1 MFTFIKR
8 LFRRQPDPSSAP
20 LFRGSTDTATTGAG
34 LDIYQGD
41 TEDGDYAI
49 TRYPPFDKG
58 IPVIAVEKIL
68 LSQRDLIDRIFRTA
82 GVSRD
87 DFARLYQQPIE
98 NLARHVHLL
107 PATSTTYFRGTGGL
121 FRMSLEI
128 ALNALQSANAAVFPT
143 GGGVE
148 RRFSMQ
154 PKWTLATFI
163 AGLCSQNY
171 RTVNSMAVLTRSNAQ
186 WTPLLDPLYAWCE
199 QTRTDVYFV
208 RWMEEVQVRGAQA
221 SAAYSI
227 SQVVPHAVLQ
237 YLASDNNQ
245 VVPAMTA
252 AIAGVEMNTSE
263 NPIGRLV
270 APVITRVIEDD
281 LKRSAT
287 NYGHLVIGAH
297 LEMHLVDAMRRLV
310 RAGKWIANNVASGSR
325 LWVGQEGVFIDWQ
338 VAATDIAALLA
349 RDSFAG
355 IPKDP
360 DTLADLLVSANLLQ
374 LTKDGGRY
382 WTIALP
388 ATLESKEGMVK
399 LRDGPVIFPQG
410 FNFTSFENVQLTLS
424 GAPTTRGPGKGG
436 AQTASA
442 TPATLPVKSPEPLV
456 SVPQEGQTHLPALTN
471 AADGVPVSASGM
483 LASAQAPSLASNA
496 PVAAAPSGETDDP
509 SKEVGSAEDKEARAM
524 TTSKPEAR
532 RAGKKAPKTHP
543 NERAVPH
550 TRTGDEQGN
559 DEGTTP
565 TAATTST
572 EPPIEARNSAT
583 SEKLLG
589 SLKRTN
595 AWLLQE
601 VLNAS
606 RKGTLAGPVA
616 VLPQGL
622 GISHEELN
630 VHGIPVMELLE
641 ELALKSWLWQDKTRA
656 MRRIHAVECDGKTQ
670 RMMIL
675 KPDIAAALGFDMQ
688 RKD

>member
-1 MFTFIKR
+1 MFTLFKR
-8 LFRRQPDPSSAP
+8 LFRRQPDPLSAP
-20 LFRGSTDTATTGAG
+20 QFRGASDTAGTG
-34 LDIYQGD
+34 LDVYQGD
-41 TEDGDYAI
+41 EEDGDYAI

-68 LSQRDLIDRIFRTA
+68 LTQRDLIDRIFRTA

-87 DFARLYQQPIE
+87 DFARLYRQPIE

-128 ALNALQSANAAVFPT
+128 GLNALQSANAAVFPT

-154 PKWTLATFI
+154 PKWTLATFL

-171 RTVNSMAVLTRSNAQ
+171 RTVNSMAVLTRNNAQ
-186 WTPLLDPLYAWCE
+186 WTPLLDPLYGWCQ
-199 QTRTDVYFV
+199 QTQTDVYFV
-208 RWMEEVQVRGAQA
+208 RWMDEGQVRGAQA

-245 VVPAMTA
+245 VIPAMTA
-252 AIAGVEMNTSE
+252 AIAGVEINTSE
-263 NPIGRLV
+263 NPISRLV

-310 RAGKWIANNVASGSR
+310 RGGKWIPNNVASGGR
-325 LWVGQEGVFIDWQ
+325 VWVGQEGVFIDWQ
-338 VAATDIAALLA
+338 VAANDIATLLA

-374 LTKDGGRY
+374 LTKNGGRY

-388 ATLESKEGMVK
+388 VTMESKEGMVK

-410 FNFTSFENVQLTLS
+410 FQFAPFENVQLTLS
-424 GAPTTRGPGKGG
+424 ITPSARAPAKGVVQNESGTSESTPVHNLEPPVNAMQDASEQAEASKANVEDGSPSAAATR
-436 AQTASA
+436 AS
-442 TPATLPVKSPEPLV
+442 T
-456 SVPQEGQTHLPALTN
+456 
-471 AADGVPVSASGM
+471 
-483 LASAQAPSLASNA
+483 QAPPVDSEA
-496 PVAAAPSGETDDP
+496 PREAVR
-509 SKEVGSAEDKEARAM
+509 AEDTRTQPV
-524 TTSKPEAR
+524 TTAGPQVR
-532 RAGKKAPKTHP
+532 RPGKKAAK
-543 NERAVPH
+543 A
-550 TRTGDEQGN
+550 EQQVTAQSPAQTIEKHGH
-559 DEGTTP
+559 EEATTVAAKPLP
-565 TAATTST
+565 TAVSVATG
-572 EPPIEARNSAT
+572 NSAT
-583 SEKLLG
+583 AEKLLG
-589 SLKRTN
+589 TMTRTN

-601 VLNAS
+601 VLNAY
-606 RKGTLAGPVA
+606 RKGTLTGPVA

-630 VHGIPVMELLE
+630 GHGIPVMELLE
-641 ELALKSWLWQDKTRA
+641 ELARKSWLWQDKTRA
-656 MRRIHAVECDGKTQ
+656 MRRIHAVEYDGKTQ
-670 RMMIL
+670 RMVIL